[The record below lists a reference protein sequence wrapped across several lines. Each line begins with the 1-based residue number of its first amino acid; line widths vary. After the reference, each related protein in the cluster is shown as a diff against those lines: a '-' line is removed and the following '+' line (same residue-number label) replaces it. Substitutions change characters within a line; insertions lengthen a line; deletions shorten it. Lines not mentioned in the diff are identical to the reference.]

1 MSENKTK
8 LIFIE
13 KIAKL
18 WDYRG
23 ILIKNLE
30 FVGWD
35 GKSQIDENKAYIL
48 SHLVGWEGGY
58 RKRPMPNPGI
68 Y

>member
-8 LIFIE
+8 LIFIR
-13 KIAKL
+13 KIAKS

-23 ILIKNLE
+23 ILIENLE
-30 FVGWD
+30 SVGWD
-35 GKSQIDENKAYIL
+35 GKSQIGKNKAYIL

-58 RKRPMPNPGI
+58 
-68 Y
+68 